1 METYLAHHGILGMK
15 WGVRRYQNED
25 GTLTEAG
32 KNRARDVRYSS
43 FRSWNDKLDAK
54 RISNRDAKQGK
65 RRSDA
70 FNKKAEKALNKSKD
84 ATTKEE
90 KVKYENKYKN
100 YIERAN
106 EELTRSKIGDKRLN
120 DISNGTII
128 AGKDYFIQRDYNLYP
143 FYIPSVGPGL
153 FVDKEYRFIDVK
165 NKDK

>member
-15 WGVRRYQNED
+15 WGIRRYQNED
-25 GTLTEAG
+25 GSLTEDG
-32 KNRARDVRYSS
+32 KRHARDVRYSS
-43 FRSWNDKLDAK
+43 FRSWNDTRDAK
-54 RISNRDAKQGK
+54 RISARDAKQGK

-84 ATTKEE
+84 AMTKEE
-90 KVKYENKYKN
+90 KVKYENKYKQ

-106 EELTRSKIGDKRLN
+106 EELMRSKIGDKRLN

-153 FVDKEYRFIDVK
+153 LVDPEYRFIDVK
-165 NKDK
+165 KQDK

>member
-32 KNRARDVRYSS
+32 KSRARDVRLSS
-43 FRSWNDKLDAK
+43 FQSWNDKLDAK
-54 RISNRDAKQGK
+54 RISIKDAKQGK

-70 FNKKAEKALNKSKD
+70 FNKKAEKALNKSKN
-84 ATTKEE
+84 AMTKEE

-128 AGKDYFIQRDYNLYP
+128 AGRDYFVQRDYNIYP
-143 FYIPSVGPGL
+143 FYIPRVGIVP
-153 FVDKEYRFIDVK
+153 FVDSEYKIIDVK

>member
-32 KNRARDVRYSS
+32 KNRAMNVRASS

-54 RISNRDAKQGK
+54 RISIRDAKQGK
-65 RRSDA
+65 RRSDV

-84 ATTKEE
+84 ATSKEE
-90 KVKYENKYKN
+90 KIKYENKYKN
-100 YIERAN
+100 YIQRAN
-106 EELTRSKIGDKRLN
+106 EELTRSKIGAKRLN

-128 AGKDYFIQRDYNLYP
+128 AGRDYFIQRDYNLYP
-143 FYIPSVGPGL
+143 IYIPSVGLGL
-153 FVDKEYRFIDVK
+153 LADAEYRFIDVK
-165 NKDK
+165 NKGK